1 MNIIIVSRRH
11 GQTKT
16 FANWFPFLIISFCAV
31 VFSGAGYLGYQ
42 WGKSSDNTVFDLDSA
57 DVWSRELNN
66 QQVELEN
73 VRNFTEEQIQAL
85 TVRVGELQARLTRL
99 DAMGERLV
107 SVANLGDGEFDFSVA
122 PALGGPGTENL
133 DEANYLPPDFMSVLD
148 ELSARIEDRE
158 QQLSVLESF
167 LGDRKVLMDTFIA
180 GRPIKR
186 GWMSSR
192 YGYRTD
198 PFNGKRAW
206 HDGVDFAGR
215 DGSDII
221 AVAAGVVT
229 FAGKKSGYG
238 NMIDINHGNG
248 YTTRYAHAKELV
260 VKVGDVIKKG
270 QTVALM
276 GSTGRSTG
284 PHVHFEVMNL
294 NKRQDPTQFINR
306 AALNN

>member
-1 MNIIIVSRRH
+1 MNIIIVSRKH

-16 FANWFPFLIISFCAV
+16 LASWLPVLIFSVCFAMFAGV
-31 VFSGAGYLGYQ
+31 GYLGYQ
-42 WGKSSDNTVFDLDSA
+42 WGESSDNTVFDLDSA
-57 DVWSRELNN
+57 DVWQTYLNE
-66 QQVELEN
+66 QKVELKN
-73 VRNFTEEQIQAL
+73 VRNFTEEQLQAL
-85 TVRVGELQARLTRL
+85 TVRVGELQARLTRI
-99 DAMGERLV
+99 DALGERLIK
-107 SVANLGDGEFDFSVA
+107 VAHLGDGEFDFSVA
-122 PALGGPGTENL
+122 PALGGPGTDNI
-133 DEANYLPPDFMSVLD
+133 DEVNYLPPDFMSVLD
-148 ELSARIEDRE
+148 ELADRIENRE

-206 HDGVDFAGR
+206 HDGIDFAGR

-229 FAGKKSGYG
+229 YSGTKSGYG
-238 NMIDINHGNG
+238 LMVDVNHGNG
-248 YTTRYAHAKELV
+248 YSTRYAHAKELIV
-260 VKVGDVIKKG
+260 NVGDVIKKG
-270 QTVALM
+270 QAIALM

-284 PHVHFEVMNL
+284 PHVHFEVMKEN
-294 NKRQDPTQFINR
+294 RREDPTSFINR
-306 AALNN
+306 TAM